1 MVRGNG
7 SARAETSVKAA
18 TRPNTIRITMR
29 RGPLR
34 DQPRRYKGP
43 VDGTAVLGTPTPATA
58 LPPSAARTTSV
69 SRDSLPE
76 QGACPEGYPAPR
88 RHRTDFGDGALVC
101 RVQSLRP
108 KFIECRVHVISE
120 YDSNGRHALNF
131 GHRRRRSFNRFVQ
144 PCLKFRIRRIAF
156 AFKTKPVARLDI
168 EIHEG

>member
-58 LPPSAARTTSV
+58 LPPTAARTTSV

-76 QGACPEGYPAPR
+76 PSACLEECPAPGH
-88 RHRTDFGDGALVC
+88 HRTDFGDRGGTRVSAPSGEHVLRLHRWRLISPARTLVT
-101 RVQSLRP
+101 
-108 KFIECRVHVISE
+108 E
-120 YDSNGRHALNF
+120 DGRHF
-131 GHRRRRSFNRFVQ
+131 GVGELIGKRGHGGRVGHAADG
-144 PCLKFRIRRIAF
+144 L
-156 AFKTKPVARLDI
+156 ARQAT
-168 EIHEG
+168 

>member
-43 VDGTAVLGTPTPATA
+43 VDGTAVLDTPTPATA
-58 LPPSAARTTSV
+58 RPPAAARTTRM

-76 QGACPEGYPAPR
+76 PAPCPAGCPR
-88 RHRTDFGDGALVC
+88 PRTPPNRL
-101 RVQSLRP
+101 
-108 KFIECRVHVISE
+108 
-120 YDSNGRHALNF
+120 
-131 GHRRRRSFNRFVQ
+131 RRRPHSAQAPSPPGLGENE
-144 PCLKFRIRRIAF
+144 
-156 AFKTKPVARLDI
+156 LDPP
-168 EIHEG
+168 